1 MSVDFGLIAW
11 HEDGRW
17 GGLLRSINYRVT
29 LLRKFNSLNSKENL
43 Q

>member
-17 GGLLRSINYRVT
+17 DGVLRSLNCNVT
-29 LLRKFNSLNSKENL
+29 LFQQLNNLNSEEIL
-43 Q
+43 W